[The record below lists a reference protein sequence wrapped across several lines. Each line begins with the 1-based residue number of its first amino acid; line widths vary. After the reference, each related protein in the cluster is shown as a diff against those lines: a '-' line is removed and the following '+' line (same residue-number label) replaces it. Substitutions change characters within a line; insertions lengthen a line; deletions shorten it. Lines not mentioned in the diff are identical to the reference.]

1 MVGEVEESGGRD
13 AMSETVIV
21 GGIVRSELLGLPG
34 YSMCE
39 AKSSWACIES
49 RLIIVSCDA
58 TEVGT
63 SAACCRE
70 EGRP

>member
-1 MVGEVEESGGRD
+1 VGEVEESGGRD

-21 GGIVRSELLGLPG
+21 GGIVRPQLLGLLG

-49 RLIIVSCDA
+49 RLIIVSGDA
-58 TEVGT
+58 TEVVA

-70 EGRP
+70 EGSP